1 MAKKKRLDDVIY
13 HVKIEKKNSL
23 NHNCNCHYVLQQ
35 TREICKN
42 EPDINLSD
50 FLKKNVF
57 KVMAISSFEYKFRDK
72 YNKYKNI

>member
-1 MAKKKRLDDVIY
+1 MAKKKRLDNVIY
-13 HVKIEKKNSL
+13 HGKIEKKNSL

-50 FLKKNVF
+50 LKK
-57 KVMAISSFEYKFRDK
+57 KSLR
-72 YNKYKNI
+72 